1 MSKAVRI
8 NVLVITI
15 VVTLFVFAGLWYMRP
30 GVPNEI
36 LEQARQRQTVPLME
50 VQPPP
55 IKPSVEQVSN
65 TQALAKELLPTLA
78 KELEGTL
85 ATSIRSR
92 LLADQSLVSELSK
105 AVEPLLVETL
115 QSQLETFRQEMGRS
129 MLNDLQALKTSLETE
144 AAAYGSRIQSELS
157 ERIANNKAE
166 LLSLLPQLVDAKLP
180 QVVEQVVAQLEANK
194 ESYLA
199 SMRESL
205 APSLQESDLL
215 VLYDTYRDQIVLDLV
230 PSLLDG
236 IEETVRT
243 EVNAYVAEMPF
254 VRVPKAPTM
263 SSPSV
268 KVVAQPEPIP
278 VVEAPPAPK
287 AEPIPAQPVVIQ
299 PEPAP
304 VPAQPMVVQPRTE
317 PVPVEPKT
325 ELVPA
330 QPVVVEPKAEPVLI
344 QPVAPSVP
352 KTVQT
357 TVVVEAPP
365 VPKQGQPIITVPV
378 FEEKETIVFLT
389 PEEYEKQRQEI
400 RTKAIED
407 VLKRIAP

>member
-144 AAAYGSRIQSELS
+144 ATAYGSRIQSELS

-243 EVNAYVAEMPF
+243 EVNAYVAEMPL
-254 VRVPKAPTM
+254 VRVPKAPAM

-299 PEPAP
+299 PELAP
-304 VPAQPMVVQPRTE
+304 VPAQPM
-317 PVPVEPKT
+317 
-325 ELVPA
+325 
-330 QPVVVEPKAEPVLI
+330 VVEPKAEPVLI

>member
-144 AAAYGSRIQSELS
+144 ATAYGSRIQSELS

-243 EVNAYVAEMPF
+243 EVNAYVAEMPL

-287 AEPIPAQPVVIQ
+287 AEPI
-299 PEPAP
+299 
-304 VPAQPMVVQPRTE
+304 PAQPMVVQPRTE

>member
-199 SMRESL
+199 SMRENL

-243 EVNAYVAEMPF
+243 EVNAYVAEMPL

-287 AEPIPAQPVVIQ
+287 AEPI
-299 PEPAP
+299 
-304 VPAQPMVVQPRTE
+304 PAQPMVVQPRTE

>member
-55 IKPSVEQVSN
+55 IQPSVEQVSN

-243 EVNAYVAEMPF
+243 EVNAYVAEMPL

-304 VPAQPMVVQPRTE
+304 
-317 PVPVEPKT
+317 
-325 ELVPA
+325 VPA

>member
-1 MSKAVRI
+1 M
-8 NVLVITI
+8 
-15 VVTLFVFAGLWYMRP
+15 
-30 GVPNEI
+30 
-36 LEQARQRQTVPLME
+36 
-50 VQPPP
+50 
-55 IKPSVEQVSN
+55 
-65 TQALAKELLPTLA
+65 
-78 KELEGTL
+78 
-85 ATSIRSR
+85 
-92 LLADQSLVSELSK
+92 
-105 AVEPLLVETL
+105 
-115 QSQLETFRQEMGRS
+115 
-129 MLNDLQALKTSLETE
+129 
-144 AAAYGSRIQSELS
+144 
-157 ERIANNKAE
+157 
-166 LLSLLPQLVDAKLP
+166 
-180 QVVEQVVAQLEANK
+180 VAQLEANK

-243 EVNAYVAEMPF
+243 EVNAYVAEMPL

-287 AEPIPAQPVVIQ
+287 AEPI
-299 PEPAP
+299 
-304 VPAQPMVVQPRTE
+304 PAQPMVVQPRTE

>member
-243 EVNAYVAEMPF
+243 EVNAYVAEMPL

-287 AEPIPAQPVVIQ
+287 AEPI
-299 PEPAP
+299 
-304 VPAQPMVVQPRTE
+304 PAQPMVVQPRTE

-365 VPKQGQPIITVPV
+365 EPKQGQPIITVPV

>member
-1 MSKAVRI
+1 
-8 NVLVITI
+8 
-15 VVTLFVFAGLWYMRP
+15 MRP

-65 TQALAKELLPTLA
+65 TQALAKELLPTLT

-92 LLADQSLVSELSK
+92 LLADKSLVSELSK

-243 EVNAYVAEMPF
+243 EVNAYVAEMPL

-304 VPAQPMVVQPRTE
+304 
-317 PVPVEPKT
+317 
-325 ELVPA
+325 VPA

>member
-157 ERIANNKAE
+157 ERIANNKTE

-243 EVNAYVAEMPF
+243 EVNAYVAEMPL

-287 AEPIPAQPVVIQ
+287 AEPI
-299 PEPAP
+299 
-304 VPAQPMVVQPRTE
+304 PAQPMVVQPRTE

>member
-243 EVNAYVAEMPF
+243 EVNANVAEMPL

-287 AEPIPAQPVVIQ
+287 AEPI
-299 PEPAP
+299 
-304 VPAQPMVVQPRTE
+304 PAQPMVVQPRTE

>member
-55 IKPSVEQVSN
+55 IKPLVEAVPN

-92 LLADQSLVSELSK
+92 LLADKSLVSELSK
-105 AVEPLLVETL
+105 AVEPLLVGTL
-115 QSQLETFRQEMGRS
+115 QSQLETFRQEMRRS
-129 MLNDLQALKTSLETE
+129 MLNDLQVLKTSLETG
-144 AAAYGSRIQSELS
+144 AASYGSQIQSELS
-157 ERIANNKAE
+157 ERIASSKAE
-166 LLSLLPQLVDAKLP
+166 LLSLLPQLVDARLP
-180 QVVEQVVAQLEANK
+180 LVVEQVVAQLEANK

-243 EVNAYVAEMPF
+243 EVNAYVAEMPL
-254 VRVPKAPTM
+254 VRVPKAPAM

-287 AEPIPAQPVVIQ
+287 VEPI
-299 PEPAP
+299 
-304 VPAQPMVVQPRTE
+304 PAQPMVVQPRTE

-330 QPVVVEPKAEPVLI
+330 QPV
-344 QPVAPSVP
+344 APSVP

-357 TVVVEAPP
+357 TVVVQAPP

>member
-243 EVNAYVAEMPF
+243 EVNAYVAEMPL
-254 VRVPKAPTM
+254 VRVPKAPAM

-287 AEPIPAQPVVIQ
+287 AEPI
-299 PEPAP
+299 
-304 VPAQPMVVQPRTE
+304 PAQPMVVQPRTE